1 MDTHPKTPRRGLSLP
16 VRLCLALMVA
26 SFFVAVLVA
35 FFGAQRRDQDVAAAR
50 MVADREFA
58 AMLAERLAVHID
70 RQDLLRVSVLA
81 TAAKDLGH
89 GRVLVLDR
97 SGRVL
102 FDTSLVLG
110 ERQLGTLTQGGPLQ
124 RQTALGEDGPFL
136 ETLAPIRLGGE
147 AIGELRLQ
155 RSPQLQVS
163 GFDFGMFAAVFLCC
177 LTLVIVATIIVQHW
191 SGRVRKAT
199 DALVQLAAGQTGVA
213 RAEPAPGEL
222 QELDSALREMERGV
236 QDGLHRVG
244 EGFVALALQVVDGLE
259 RRNISPPGHGERA
272 ARYAALIAGRL
283 HLLPEDRRELELACR
298 LCDLGKAWVRPAL
311 LTKRGQLGDAE
322 RRSLQAH
329 PVRAA
334 EHLDCLPG
342 LRRVAAIVRHQGE
355 RYDGLGAPD
364 ALRGDRIPLGARVLA
379 LASAFDLLTTCG
391 EERVLDWQAGVQ
403 RLLAARGEVFDP
415 WLLDLFVEELR
426 KAPPAPVADRPVMIL
441 PAGALPTRAGA
452 VASEAD
458 EAAAIDDADEELEVL
473 ADDQPTTEEQP

>member
-1 MDTHPKTPRRGLSLP
+1 MDTHPKSPRRGLSLP
-16 VRLCLALMVA
+16 ARLCLALMVA
-26 SFFVAVLVA
+26 AFFVAILVA

-50 MVADREFA
+50 SAADREFA
-58 AMLAERLAVHID
+58 TVLAERLAVHMD

-81 TAAKDLGH
+81 TAARDLGH
-89 GRVLVLDR
+89 GRVLVLDH

-110 ERQLGTLTQGGPLQ
+110 ERQLGTLTHAGPLQ
-124 RQTALGEDGPFL
+124 RQTSLGDEGPFV

-147 AIGELRLQ
+147 VIGELRLQ

-177 LTLVIVATIIVQHW
+177 LTLVIVATILVQHW
-191 SGRVRKAT
+191 SQRVRRAT
-199 DALVQLAAGQTGVA
+199 DALIQLAAGQPGMV

-236 QDGLHRVG
+236 QEGLHRVG

-259 RRNISPPGHGERA
+259 RRDISPAGHGERT
-272 ARYAALIAGRL
+272 ARYAATIAGRL
-283 HLLPEDRRELELACR
+283 HLLPEDRRELDLACR

-311 LTKRGQLGDAE
+311 LQKRGQLGDAE

-391 EERVLDWQAGVQ
+391 EERALDWQAAVQ
-403 RLLAARGEVFDP
+403 QLLAGRGEVFDP

-426 KAPPAPVADRPVMIL
+426 KAPPVAIKDRPVMIL
-441 PAGALPTRAGA
+441 PAGAMPARARA
-452 VASEAD
+452 VERDD
-458 EAAAIDDADEELEVL
+458 ESSLVVDAEEDELEVL
-473 ADDQPTTEEQP
+473 TDDAPSEEPS